1 MKSMFSSKAVAIN
14 ELTDRTFTIE
24 QLIKAF
30 EVGFEK
36 GLDVELV
43 PYELTEEQLHE
54 VQTLAKEKYESNEW
68 NYKNKRW
75 QLPSLI
81 FYSKLSTFST
91 LIPLSCK
98 ERRRLTTSIISLSN
112 VTLIPWLCS
121 SSFKLS
127 IESSMSMPSS

>member
-54 VQTLAKEKYESNEW
+54 VQTLAKEKYESKEW

-75 QLPSLI
+75 QLPPLI
-81 FYSKLSTFST
+81 FL
-91 LIPLSCK
+91 
-98 ERRRLTTSIISLSN
+98 
-112 VTLIPWLCS
+112 
-121 SSFKLS
+121 
-127 IESSMSMPSS
+127 

>member
-30 EVGFEK
+30 EIGFEK

-75 QLPSLI
+75 QLPPLI
-81 FYSKLSTFST
+81 FIISKYFST

>member
-75 QLPSLI
+75 QLPPLI
-81 FYSKLSTFST
+81 FIELSTFST

-98 ERRRLTTSIISLSN
+98 ERRRFTTSIISLSN

>member
-1 MKSMFSSKAVAIN
+1 MFSSKAVAIN

-43 PYELTEEQLHE
+43 PYELTEEQLQE
-54 VQTLAKEKYESNEW
+54 VQTLAKEKYESKEW

-75 QLPSLI
+75 QLPPLI
-81 FYSKLSTFST
+81 FIVNKYFFYFD
-91 LIPLSCK
+91 
-98 ERRRLTTSIISLSN
+98 
-112 VTLIPWLCS
+112 
-121 SSFKLS
+121 SFIL
-127 IESSMSMPSS
+127 

>member
-75 QLPSLI
+75 QLPPLI
-81 FYSKLSTFST
+81 FYKIKYFFYFD
-91 LIPLSCK
+91 
-98 ERRRLTTSIISLSN
+98 
-112 VTLIPWLCS
+112 
-121 SSFKLS
+121 SFIL
-127 IESSMSMPSS
+127 

>member
-36 GLDVELV
+36 GLDIELV

-54 VQTLAKEKYESNEW
+54 VQTLAKEYESDEW

-75 QLPSLI
+75 RLPPLI
-81 FYSKLSTFST
+81 FIVNKYFFYFD
-91 LIPLSCK
+91 
-98 ERRRLTTSIISLSN
+98 
-112 VTLIPWLCS
+112 
-121 SSFKLS
+121 SFIL
-127 IESSMSMPSS
+127 

>member
-75 QLPSLI
+75 QLPPLI
-81 FYSKLSTFST
+81 FIINKYFST

-98 ERRRLTTSIISLSN
+98 ERRRFTTSIISLSN

>member
-68 NYKNKRW
+68 NYKIRGGDSH
-75 QLPSLI
+75 LF

>member
-68 NYKNKRW
+68 NYKIRGGDSHLLFFIVN
-75 QLPSLI
+75 
-81 FYSKLSTFST
+81 
-91 LIPLSCK
+91 
-98 ERRRLTTSIISLSN
+98 
-112 VTLIPWLCS
+112 
-121 SSFKLS
+121 
-127 IESSMSMPSS
+127 

>member
-54 VQTLAKEKYESNEW
+54 VQTLAKRK
-68 NYKNKRW
+68 
-75 QLPSLI
+75 
-81 FYSKLSTFST
+81 
-91 LIPLSCK
+91 
-98 ERRRLTTSIISLSN
+98 
-112 VTLIPWLCS
+112 V
-121 SSFKLS
+121 
-127 IESSMSMPSS
+127 